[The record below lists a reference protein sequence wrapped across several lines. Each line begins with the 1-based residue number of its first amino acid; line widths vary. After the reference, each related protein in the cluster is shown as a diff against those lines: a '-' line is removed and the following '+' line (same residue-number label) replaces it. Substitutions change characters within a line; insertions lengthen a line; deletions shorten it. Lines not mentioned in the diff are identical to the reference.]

1 MDKFYH
7 KAKNTHNR
15 INKRSRITLDKTAII
30 IGAGVGG
37 LATAVRLLSKGYKVT
52 IYEKEKSVGG
62 KVNFIETE
70 NFKFDLTASILMT
83 PEIYNEIFQYAGR
96 DYKDYLKFIKIDPIY
111 RAYYSDGSNFNL
123 FSDISRL
130 TESLE
135 KISKED
141 SIGYYKFLSHVYEKY
156 IIADKYFLQRAYRK
170 PIDFFNPVSIEK
182 IFKINSFST
191 AYNYISKYIKDQKV
205 RNLIAFQ
212 SLYVGISPFEGPN
225 IYTLVPTISQLYGLW
240 YLQGGMYSFIE
251 ALEKLIYELGGTI
264 SKNTFIEEILIE
276 DNKAVGVKST
286 LGIDKGD
293 IVICNAD
300 FPYAIKELVKDKRNK
315 GKYTDKKLSKMKYS
329 CSTFIMYLG
338 LRKKYTEL
346 SVHNIYVGQN
356 FKENI
361 DSAFLGKLP
370 ENPPLYIYC
379 PSRIDHA
386 MAKGNTESLNV
397 TVRVPN
403 MLFNNI
409 NWNDNTI
416 NLLREKI
423 FNELSNIKGLED
435 LEKNIIYESYL
446 TPKDLSTRFNSYGGT
461 AFGLS
466 PTITQTNYFRPHI
479 KSDTIDNLYFVGS
492 SVHPGTGVS
501 IVLLSSKLA
510 VEEILKDFS

>member
-1 MDKFYH
+1 
-7 KAKNTHNR
+7 
-15 INKRSRITLDKTAII
+15 
-30 IGAGVGG
+30 
-37 LATAVRLLSKGYKVT
+37 
-52 IYEKEKSVGG
+52 
-62 KVNFIETE
+62 
-70 NFKFDLTASILMT
+70 
-83 PEIYNEIFQYAGR
+83 
-96 DYKDYLKFIKIDPIY
+96 
-111 RAYYSDGSNFNL
+111 
-123 FSDISRL
+123 
-130 TESLE
+130 
-135 KISKED
+135 
-141 SIGYYKFLSHVYEKY
+141 
-156 IIADKYFLQRAYRK
+156 
-170 PIDFFNPVSIEK
+170 
-182 IFKINSFST
+182 
-191 AYNYISKYIKDQKV
+191 
-205 RNLIAFQ
+205 
-212 SLYVGISPFEGPN
+212 
-225 IYTLVPTISQLYGLW
+225 
-240 YLQGGMYSFIE
+240 MYSFIE

-338 LRKKYTEL
+338 LRKKYPEL

-370 ENPPLYIYC
+370 ENPSLYIYC

-416 NLLREKI
+416 NLLRERI

-466 PTITQTNYFRPHI
+466 PIITQTNYFRPHI
-479 KSDTIDNLYFVGS
+479 KSDRIDNLYFVGS